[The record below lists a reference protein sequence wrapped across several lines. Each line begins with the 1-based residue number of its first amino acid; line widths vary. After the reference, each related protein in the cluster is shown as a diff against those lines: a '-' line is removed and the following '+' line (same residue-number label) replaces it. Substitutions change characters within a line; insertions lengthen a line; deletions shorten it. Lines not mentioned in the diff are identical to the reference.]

1 MRVTEGQVLNFRAR
15 RGHLS
20 GPGAATP
27 ADAARAV
34 VGIQAQVEPAA
45 WWAVSMRTQGRPA
58 VAAIDREVYEAR
70 SLIRTWAQRDT
81 LHLYAAGDWPLFAAA
96 DPLWPMSGR
105 RGAAAPEHALESTRG
120 RLAGARKV
128 LTRADVLD
136 LVTAE
141 MLAEMAERVGEAQ
154 APRYAAG
161 RLFWTLAHRG
171 ELCFAGMVGSENGY
185 VLREHW
191 LPDLE
196 FPAHE
201 AAIAATELTRRY
213 LQVNGPASAQDIG
226 HFFGAN
232 VSRVKEWLAA
242 LRPQLIDVV
251 CEGHK
256 NLLAL
261 AEDAAALQADDAPAP
276 PRLLAGYDSYLMS
289 FADKTWTVPDPAE
302 NKAIWK
308 ASAVVAAVVLAGGRA
323 VATWNQKKTKKAVKV
338 EIQPLAGWKNEYLAA
353 LEADA
358 QGLAKHLGL
367 PEGQLALAGA

>member
-1 MRVTEGQVLNFRAR
+1 MRVSESQVLNFRAR

-27 ADAARAV
+27 AEAARAV

-45 WWAVSMRTQGRPA
+45 WWAVAMRTRDRPP

-70 SLIRTWAQRDT
+70 NLIRTWAQRDT
-81 LHLYAAGDWPLFAAA
+81 LHLYAASDWPLFAAA

-105 RGAAAPEHALESTRG
+105 RGAQPPDHVLETTRQ
-120 RLAGARKV
+120 RLEGGKV
-128 LTRADVLD
+128 LTRADVMD
-136 LVTAE
+136 LPTAE
-141 MLAEMAERVGEAQ
+141 MLADMIARVGDGQ
-154 APRYAAG
+154 AGRYAAG
-161 RLFWTLAHRG
+161 RLFWSLAHRG

-185 VLREHW
+185 VLRRHW

-196 FPAHE
+196 FPEHE
-201 AAIAATELTRRY
+201 AAVAATELTRRY
-213 LQVNGPASAQDIG
+213 LSTNGPASAQDIG
-226 HFFGAN
+226 HYFGAN

-256 NLLAL
+256 NLVAL
-261 AEDAAALQADDAPAP
+261 AEDAAALTADDLPAP

-308 ASAVVAAVVLAGGRA
+308 ASAVVAPVVLAGGRA
-323 VATWNQKKTKKAVKV
+323 VAVWSQKKTTKVVKV
-338 EIQPLAGWKNEYLAA
+338 EIQPLSGWKQDYLAL
-353 LEADA
+353 LEDDA
-358 QGLAKHLGL
+358 AGLARHLGL
-367 PEGQLALAGA
+367 QSAQLTVAGS